1 MKKNVLLAL
10 FVMFISGSVFAQISL
25 RPQVGINF
33 PQVTEEIVEGKWKGN
48 VGYQF
53 GLDVQIGGTIYIQ
66 PGLNFQSLNLTIDDV
81 GDLSVSRINIPIM
94 VGFRLF
100 EGEDSKAFGLR
111 GFAGPN
117 FAINVNEDLDDSFS
131 SITKDNIKNS
141 QISALVGAGA
151 DLSIFFIDVA
161 YKIGLTKFFE
171 DINNDANK
179 HIFFVNAGLR
189 IGF

>member
-1 MKKNVLLAL
+1 MKRNILLAL
-10 FVMFISGSVFAQISL
+10 FGMFISGAVFAQFSL

-33 PQVTEEIVEGKWKGN
+33 PTLTEDIAEGKWKGN

-53 GLDVQIGGTIYIQ
+53 GADVQIGGTIYVQ
-66 PGLNFQSLNLTIDDV
+66 PGLNFQSVSLTVEDV
-81 GDLSVSRINIPIM
+81 GDLDVQRINIPVM

-117 FAINVNEDLDDSFS
+117 FAINVSEDVSDAFGD
-131 SITKDNIKNS
+131 ITKDNIKDS

-161 YKIGLTKFFE
+161 YKFGLTKMFE

-179 HIFFVNAGLR
+179 HIFFVNAGIRL
-189 IGF
+189 GF